1 MCNNYTDIVGQGQI
15 QSFPWHYGSSCNS
28 IGCKSVTRY

>member
-15 QSFPWHYGSSCNS
+15 QSFPWHGSSCNS